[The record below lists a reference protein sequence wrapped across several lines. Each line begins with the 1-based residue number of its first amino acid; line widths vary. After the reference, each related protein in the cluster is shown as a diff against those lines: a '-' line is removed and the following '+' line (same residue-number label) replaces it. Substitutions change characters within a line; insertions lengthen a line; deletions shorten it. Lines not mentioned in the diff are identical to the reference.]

1 MQLFV
6 GLIALAC
13 GFSRVDFK
21 GLVHDNKQVSVDF
34 NPCSKLLRLNWT
46 FDPDGIPMDWVTD
59 DDGNGSG
66 DGCDDGEQLGE
77 GIGSVGRVGVDTRLI
92 LIRKAAS
99 LTGLD
104 SRTKGVSMISCMH
117 VESA

>member
-21 GLVHDNKQVSVDF
+21 GPVHDNKQVSVDF

-46 FDPDGIPMDWVTD
+46 FDPDGIPVDWVTD
-59 DDGNGSG
+59 DDGSGS
-66 DGCDDGEQLGE
+66 DGSDDGEE
-77 GIGSVGRVGVDTRLI
+77 YGRG
-92 LIRKAAS
+92 
-99 LTGLD
+99 
-104 SRTKGVSMISCMH
+104 
-117 VESA
+117 